1 MVGCVRMNSLAIGL
15 KLALKEIRH
24 GWRHFA
30 VFLACL
36 ILGVTIMASVNS
48 FGSIIKHSFKNEAQS
63 LLGGDMEIN
72 IRGIAATDLQ
82 RQFIKKYGQISYVA
96 TLRSMLH
103 FEDNHT
109 LVEIKA
115 ADNHYPLLGKLQFNE
130 DISREE
136 IFANNG
142 IAVDK
147 ILLSQMDLQ
156 IGDQVKIG
164 AGIYTIS
171 ATLKTEPDRAVQIFS
186 FGPRVMMS
194 HESLAQSNLLST
206 FSLVENRYRV
216 ITPKNIIV
224 NEAYKKSVE
233 KELDANF
240 PNTSWRVS
248 TGTDGNQTLKRFLN
262 QLLAFMTLSGL
273 ATFLIAGI
281 GIGSS
286 VRSYLEKKS
295 QTISILKVQGAS
307 RKLVFATYALVIAI
321 LVVIGGI
328 TGSLIS
334 IAITTSLMPLLSEI
348 LPSIKGQGGIHV
360 PSQLL
365 AIWYG
370 FLIAYL
376 FSLPA
381 LSSAVNIRPSLLF
394 RSKTGM
400 LLFRNDSFVRTIIG
414 VFSLLLIG
422 TLFINADDKLFISG
436 AIVIV
441 VISFSLFYMCGFLIK
456 YLAKKMN
463 VKTPWLK
470 LALNNIH
477 RPGSTSGTVIY
488 AIGISL
494 TVLIALTLTEANFQ
508 MRIKDLMEEK
518 APSLFIIDIQPHQKD
533 GLQKLLLE
541 YADEDKVMLYPMSR
555 GRIVKIDGRPVNEV
569 TVLDDVDWAVRGDR
583 GLSYSA
589 TPPKNANIVQGKWW
603 PEDYSG
609 KPLLSVDERFLDGM
623 SLKLGDTIT
632 VSILGEEIT
641 AEITNAREIDYSTFQ
656 LNFAMMLSPGVIENM
671 PHTSLATIHLDKD
684 MDMEKEFKL
693 AKQIAKDFPS
703 TTAIRT
709 KEVVELVQNIM
720 QHIATALKITV
731 AIGLFAGLLVLTSA
745 LSATIEQRIYD
756 VAILKVL
763 GARRSDIL
771 KSCTAEWM
779 LLALATSMIASVIGT
794 FSAYLINSRL
804 RGKEFLIMPEV
815 TATTII
821 LCVIMI
827 WLIGYAGNRKLFNF
841 RPASLLRNE

>member
-1 MVGCVRMNSLAIGL
+1 MKTSSLTIAL

-36 ILGVTIMASVNS
+36 ILGVAIMASVNS
-48 FGSIIKHSFKNEAQS
+48 FGYIVKDSFKNEAQS
-63 LLGGDMEIN
+63 LLGGDMEIR
-72 IRGIAATDLQ
+72 IRGVQATDSQ
-82 RQFIKKYGQISYVA
+82 KEFIEKYGQASYVA

-103 FEDNHT
+103 FKDSYT

-115 ADNHYPLLGKLQFNE
+115 IDNHYPLLGKLEFNE
-130 DISREE
+130 DIPREK

-142 IAVDK
+142 VAVDK

-156 IGDQVKIG
+156 LGDQVKIG
-164 AGIYTIS
+164 AGTYTIR

-194 HESLAQSNLLST
+194 HASLGKSNLVST
-206 FSLVENRYRV
+206 FSLIEHRYRV
-216 ITPKNIIV
+216 VTPKNIII
-224 NEAYKKSVE
+224 NEKYEESVE
-233 KELDANF
+233 KALGVTF
-240 PNTSWRVS
+240 PDTSWRVS
-248 TGTDGNQTLKRFLN
+248 TGTDGNETLKRFLD

-295 QTISILKVQGAS
+295 QTIAVLKVQGAS
-307 RKLVFATYALVIAI
+307 RKIVFGTYVLVMAI
-321 LVVIGGI
+321 LVLIGGLV
-328 TGSLIS
+328 GSLVS
-334 IAITTSLMPLLSEI
+334 IVITTSLMPLLSEI
-348 LPSIKGQGGIHV
+348 LPSIKGQREIHV
-360 PSQLL
+360 SSQLL

-381 LSSAVNIRPSLLF
+381 LFSAVNIRPSLLF
-394 RSKTGM
+394 RSKTGI
-400 LLFRNDSFVRTIIG
+400 LLFRNDSIVRTILGI
-414 VFSLLLIG
+414 FSLLLIG

-436 AIVIV
+436 AIVI
-441 VISFSLFYMCGFLIK
+441 ILLAFSLFYMCGVLVKNF
-456 YLAKKMN
+456 AKRIQ

-470 LALNNIH
+470 LALGNIH

-508 MRIKDLMEEK
+508 ARINDLMEEK

-533 GLQKLLLE
+533 DLQKLLLK
-541 YADEDKVMLYPMSR
+541 YASSDRVMLYPMSR
-555 GRIVKIDGRPVNEV
+555 GRIVKIDGKPVTEV
-569 TVLDDVDWAVRGDR
+569 KVSEDIDWAVQGDR

-589 TPPKNANIVQGKWW
+589 TPPENANIVQGKWW
-603 PEDYSG
+603 PEDYAG

-623 SLKLGDTIT
+623 GLELGDTIT

-641 AEITNAREIDYSTFQ
+641 AEITSARQIDYSTFQ

-671 PHTSLATIHLDKD
+671 PHTSLATIHLEKNI
-684 MDMEKEFKL
+684 EKEFEL
-693 AKQIAKDFPS
+693 AKRIAQDFPGA
-703 TTAIRT
+703 TAIRT

-720 QHIATALKITV
+720 RHIATALKITV
-731 AIGLFAGLLVLTSA
+731 AISLVAGLLVLTSA

-779 LLALATSMIASVIGT
+779 LLAIATSVIASVVGT

-804 RGKEFLIMPEV
+804 RGKDFLVMPEV
-815 TATTII
+815 TSTTII
-821 LCVIMI
+821 LCVIVI
-827 WLIGYAGNRKLFNF
+827 WLIGYVGNRKLFNF